1 MFMGLPNQQS
11 AVSSKQY
18 KAAAITFNSMSD
30 CIFCTVPDIVYKNTP
45 IYNVGTPVV
54 DENTVSNI
62 VTKQLKT
69 PADLS
74 KATIFTPRSRLV
86 LSLEDA
92 NRLIKHRE
100 AWLLHSN
107 STNPHAIITENQL
120 TPLIGRQ
127 IESMKLPKDW
137 DIVKITTTD
146 YVLTQRAAK
155 VLILAT
161 QQYHD
166 TVPDL
171 IDTLSMLKVLQLR
184 N

>member
-1 MFMGLPNQQS
+1 
-11 AVSSKQY
+11 
-18 KAAAITFNSMSD
+18 MSD
-30 CIFCTVPDIVYKNTP
+30 CIFCTVPDIIYKNTA
-45 IYNVGTPVV
+45 IYNVGVPVIV
-54 DENTVSNI
+54 EDAACKTINI
-62 VTKQLKT
+62 VTTQLKT
-69 PADLS
+69 NIDLS

-100 AWLLHSN
+100 AWLLHSK
-107 STNPHAIITENQL
+107 STSPHAIIAESLL
-120 TPLIGRQ
+120 TSLIGRQ
-127 IESMKLPKDW
+127 LESMKLPKDW
-137 DIVKITTTD
+137 DIIKITTTD

-166 TVPDL
+166 NVTDL

>member
-1 MFMGLPNQQS
+1 
-11 AVSSKQY
+11 
-18 KAAAITFNSMSD
+18 MSD
-30 CIFCTVPDIVYKNTP
+30 CIFCTVPDIIYKNTP
-45 IYNVGTPVV
+45 IYNVGTPVIV
-54 DENTVSNI
+54 EDAACKTINI
-62 VTKQLKT
+62 VTTQLKT
-69 PADLS
+69 NIDLS

-107 STNPHAIITENQL
+107 STSPHAIITESLL
-120 TPLIGRQ
+120 TSLIGRQ
-127 IESMKLPKDW
+127 LESMKLPKDW
-137 DIVKITTTD
+137 DVIKITATD

-166 TVPDL
+166 NVTDL